1 MLPIARLLS
10 SVRTTGLSTA
20 DDIITADINRG
31 RGSQNANLV
40 SFTYTLQSSELMSL
54 GMPDF
59 PIENL
64 KHIVEI
70 MVSK

>member
-31 RGSQNANLV
+31 RGSQNARDKLATFFF
-40 SFTYTLQSSELMSL
+40 S
-54 GMPDF
+54 G
-59 PIENL
+59 
-64 KHIVEI
+64 
-70 MVSK
+70 